1 MEYAAEIGSEGGLT
15 SEFYTSGPRT
25 ARTPA
30 RMVVSQSEKHGSY
43 QDINLA
49 IPSTARNTFGFSR

>member
-25 ARTPA
+25 ARAPV
-30 RMVVSQSEKHGSY
+30 RMVVSQGEKHDSY
-43 QDINLA
+43 QGVA
-49 IPSTARNTFGFSR
+49 SAMPPTTRNSFGFSR